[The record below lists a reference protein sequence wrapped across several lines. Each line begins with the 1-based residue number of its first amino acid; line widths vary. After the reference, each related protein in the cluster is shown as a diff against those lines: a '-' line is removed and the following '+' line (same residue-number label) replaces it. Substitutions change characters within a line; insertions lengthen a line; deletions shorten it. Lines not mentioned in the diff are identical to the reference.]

1 MSTRLFSI
9 IRRKPGLVDFV
20 TPLVAG
26 QDGYRLKAASNFDG
40 SFTTLLTATNTG
52 YVDPSVDLR
61 QQTVQPGNNI
71 VRMLIN
77 PTTFSI
83 TDTAPFWLQ
92 YVPVVGGS
100 EGTPSGLLLVLP
112 PTYGTSILA
121 ISGNAPNGANQA
133 ASLRLD
139 LPRLITDLRIH
150 NEHASADL
158 VVAFDAGGPEIKLQA
173 PSKEPQF
180 TSIHGTHDSIWVRG
194 SGAVVPFSATFTFAN
209 PK

>member
-1 MSTRLFSI
+1 VSARLFSI

-26 QDGYRLKAASNFDG
+26 QEGYRLKTASNFDG
-40 SFTTLLTATNTG
+40 SFTTILTTTNTG
-52 YVDPSVDLR
+52 YVDPTIDLR
-61 QQTVQPGNNI
+61 QQTVQTGNI

-77 PTTFSI
+77 PTTFSL

-92 YVPVVGGS
+92 YVPVVGGI

-139 LPRLITDLRIH
+139 FPRLVTDLHIH

-158 VVAFDAGGPEIKLQA
+158 VVAFDASGPEIKIQA
-173 PSKEPQF
+173 PQKDPQF
-180 TSIHGTHDSIWVRG
+180 SSIHGAHASIWVRG

>member
-26 QDGYRLKAASNFDG
+26 QDGYRLKTATNFDG
-40 SFTTLLTATNTG
+40 SFATILTTTNTG
-52 YVDPSVDLR
+52 YVDPTVDLR
-61 QQTVQPGNNI
+61 QQSVQPGNI

-77 PTTFSI
+77 PTTFSLV
-83 TDTAPFWLQ
+83 DTAPFWLQ
-92 YVPVVGGS
+92 YVPVVNGV

-121 ISGNAPNGANQA
+121 ISGNAPSGANQA

-139 LPRLITDLRIH
+139 FPRLVTDLRIH
-150 NEHASADL
+150 NEHASSDL
-158 VVAFDAGGPEIKLQA
+158 MVGFDVGGPEIKVQA
-173 PSKEPQF
+173 PLKEPQF
-180 TSIHGTHDSIWVRG
+180 VSQHGTHDSIWVRG

>member
-1 MSTRLFSI
+1 VSTRLFSI

-26 QDGYRLKAASNFDG
+26 QEGYRLKTASNFDG
-40 SFTTLLTATNTG
+40 SFTTLLTTTNTG

-61 QQTVQPGNNI
+61 QQNVHTGNI

-77 PTTFSI
+77 PVTFSLS
-83 TDTAPFWLQ
+83 DTSPFWLQ
-92 YVPVVGGS
+92 YVPVVGGV
-100 EGTPSGLLLVLP
+100 EQTPSGLLLVLP

-121 ISGNAPNGANQA
+121 IAGNAPSGATQA
-133 ASLRLD
+133 NSLRLD
-139 LPRLITDLRIH
+139 FPRLVTDLHIH

-158 VVAFDAGGPEIKLQA
+158 MVAFDVGGPEIKIQGPL
-173 PSKEPQF
+173 KDPQF
-180 TSIHGTHDSIWVRG
+180 SSIHGAHDSIWVRG
-194 SGAVVPFSATFTFAN
+194 SGSVVPFSATFTFAN